1 MIQEK
6 ADDGSDQDGSSGGGE
21 KQLDAEYVLK
31 VEPTW
36 EADGLFVGHE
46 RGGRIKSDSKVFSLS
61 KRKHDDVIYWDV

>member
-31 VEPTW
+31 VEPPW